1 MCQVT
6 EAIISGLST
15 SDVIFGGDLHTVVS
29 LFDPIIQKYN
39 RANYESFVL
48 ITNMYQISNM
58 LVNSSKAWGDVT
70 DFVDR
75 YLLSTAILT
84 NIDNIG
90 FLFLSENPFT
100 KGPIMFNFSHIG
112 VILDTQKAS
121 TELGFPNCYQFNQ
134 VKESYDK

>member
-1 MCQVT
+1 MT
-6 EAIISGLST
+6 EAIISGLSD

-58 LVNSSKAWGDVT
+58 LVNSSEAWGDVT
-70 DFVDR
+70 DFGDR

-100 KGPIMFNFSHIG
+100 KGPVMFNFSHIG
-112 VILDTQKAS
+112 VILDAQKAS
-121 TELGFPNCYQFNQ
+121 TELGFPNCYKFNQ
-134 VKESYDK
+134 VNTDF